1 MESKNGILSGK
12 VALITGAASG
22 IGKAAALKFA
32 GEGARLVLADVNE
45 KDGQSVVADVKKA
58 GGEAIFVK
66 CDVSSNSEVEALIA
80 KAVETYGRLDCA
92 FNNAGIPGQEA
103 PTDKYSVD
111 DWDRVI
117 GVNLKGVWL
126 CMKYELGRMLK
137 QGKGSIVNTSSIAG
151 LVALRGHSAYA
162 ASKGGIN
169 QITRTAAVEYGR
181 KGIRVNAICPGWID
195 TPILYV
201 GGQLTAEQYREAV
214 GEELAKMLGSLM
226 SFTPTREQFVNTA
239 ARLSS
244 PMGRMG
250 SPHEACE
257 VAAWLCSDSASYV
270 TGQCLAVDGG
280 LTAQ

>member
-1 MESKNGILSGK
+1 MDNKSGILSGK
-12 VALITGAASG
+12 AALITGAASG

-45 KDGQSVVADVKKA
+45 KDGQAVVTDVKKA

-66 CDVSSNSEVEALIA
+66 CDVSNNSEVEALIA
-80 KAVETYGRLDCA
+80 KGVETYGRLDCA

-103 PTDKYSVD
+103 LTDKYSVD

-126 CMKYELGRMLK
+126 CMKYEIGQMLK

-181 KGIRVNAICPGWID
+181 KGIHVNAICPGWID

-201 GGQLTAEQYREAV
+201 GGELTAEQYREAV
-214 GEELAKMLGSLM
+214 GEELANILGSLM

-239 ARLSS
+239 ARMSS

-250 SPHEACE
+250 SPQEACE
-257 VAAWLCSDSASYV
+257 VAAWLCSDSASYI